1 MDIDNILEW
10 YPDDQFTK
18 ADGLDGAIIGVDENT
33 MRLIYSQRKVKELL
47 MKNDGRTDEEAH
59 EWFEYNIQSAYVGE
73 GTPIWCSDEY

>member
-47 MKNDGRTDEEAH
+47 MKNDGMTDEEAH
-59 EWFEYNIQSAYVGE
+59 EWFEYNIQSTYVGE

>member
-47 MKNDGRTDEEAH
+47 MKNDGMTDEEAH

>member
-1 MDIDNILEW
+1 MDIGNILEW

-47 MKNDGRTDEEAH
+47 MKNDGMTDEEAH